1 MTGPSPIDGFRH
13 LLKSWDYRR
22 QCREVLHADGALV
35 LAGFFTAEAVARVVA
50 DSARRED
57 EAYYA
62 LSTHN
67 VYLTPLDPELADDHP
82 FNRQVVSSKGL
93 LADDQIPADS
103 PLRTVYDDLDF
114 RDFLCAVLGI
124 DEVLSLIH
132 I

>member
-1 MTGPSPIDGFRH
+1 MTGPSPIDGSRH

-22 QCREVLHADGALV
+22 QCRKVLEADGALV
-35 LAGFFTAEAVARVVA
+35 LTGFFTAATVARVVA
-50 DSARRED
+50 DSAPREN

-103 PLRTVYDDLDF
+103 PLRTV
-114 RDFLCAVLGI
+114 
-124 DEVLSLIH
+124 
-132 I
+132 